1 MSMENRSGKLK
12 TLVKICGLRTI
23 DDALQA
29 AELGADAVGFVVANA
44 SPRQIDFQTALGIAK
59 QIVANIHAKKPLLN
73 PVSHTLHE
81 TIPPPLT
88 PILVMRNWS
97 DVPAEQLHH
106 WPGPIQVY
114 TALGGPNRKR
124 IWGCSIDKAN
134 QLQHCPHEHIT
145 ALLVDSPTAGA
156 GESWNWSRPSQ
167 PWANHL
173 PLILAGGLSP
183 DNVANAISQA
193 HPWAVDVSSGV
204 ESSRGV
210 KDFKKLQDFIE
221 NARGAQMEMSH
232 AARSASPTSFDQL

>member
-1 MSMENRSGKLK
+1 MRS
-12 TLVKICGLRTI
+12 
-23 DDALQA
+23 
-29 AELGADAVGFVVANA
+29 
-44 SPRQIDFQTALGIAK
+44 
-59 QIVANIHAKKPLLN
+59 
-73 PVSHTLHE
+73 
-81 TIPPPLT
+81 
-88 PILVMRNWS
+88 WS

-124 IWGCSIDKAN
+124 IWGCSIDEAN
-134 QLQHCPHEHIT
+134 QLQTCPHEHIT
-145 ALLVDSPTAGA
+145 ALLVDAPHAGA
-156 GESWNWSRPSQ
+156 GDSWNWSRPSQ

-210 KDFKKLQDFIE
+210 KDFKKFK
-221 NARGAQMEMSH
+221 
-232 AARSASPTSFDQL
+232 TSLRTRAVRKWKCLMQYGVRHPHHSTNCSWPQTTQLKFCFCTVRL

>member
-1 MSMENRSGKLK
+1 MENRSGKLK

-23 DDALQA
+23 GEALQA
-29 AELGADAVGFVVANA
+29 AELGADAVGFVVANG

-59 QIVANIHAKKPLLN
+59 KIMANIHAENPLLHPFSN
-73 PVSHTLHE
+73 TLRETFPPHVTPV
-81 TIPPPLT
+81 
-88 PILVMRNWS
+88 LVMRSWS

-124 IWGCSIDKAN
+124 IWGCSIDEAN
-134 QLQHCPHEHIT
+134 QLQTCPHEHLT
-145 ALLVDSPTAGA
+145 ALLVDAPHAGA
-156 GESWNWSRPSQ
+156 GDGWNWSQPS
-167 PWANHL
+167 PSWTKRL

-183 DNVANAISQA
+183 DNVAKAISQA
-193 HPWAVDVSSGV
+193 QPWAVDVSSGV

-210 KDFKKLQDFIE
+210 KDFKKVQDFIE

-232 AARSASPTSFDQL
+232 AVRSASPTSFDQL

>member
-1 MSMENRSGKLK
+1 MENRSGKLK

-29 AELGADAVGFVVANA
+29 AELGADAVGFVVASA

-59 QIVANIHAKKPLLN
+59 QVVANTYAKKPLLH
-73 PVSHTLHE
+73 PVSNTLPE
-81 TIPPPLT
+81 TLPPHLT
-88 PILVMRNWS
+88 PVLVMRSWS
-97 DVPAEQLHH
+97 DVSAEQLHH

-124 IWGCSIDKAN
+124 IWGCSIDEAN
-134 QLQHCPHEHIT
+134 QLQSCPHEHIT
-145 ALLVDSPTAGA
+145 ALLVDAPHAGA
-156 GESWNWSRPSQ
+156 GDSWNWSRPSQ
-167 PWANHL
+167 PWTNHL

-183 DNVANAISQA
+183 DNVADAISQA

-210 KDFKKLQDFIE
+210 KDFKKVQDFIE
-221 NARGAQMEMSH
+221 NARGAQIEMSH
-232 AARSASPTSFDQL
+232 AVRSTSLTSFDQL

>member
-1 MSMENRSGKLK
+1 MENRSGKLK

-29 AELGADAVGFVVANA
+29 AELGADAVGFVVAHA

-59 QIVANIHAKKPLLN
+59 QIAAHIHAEKPLLH
-73 PVSHTLHE
+73 PVSNTLPE
-81 TIPPPLT
+81 TSQPHLT
-88 PILVMRNWS
+88 PVLVMRNWS
-97 DVPAEQLHH
+97 DVPAEQLPH

-124 IWGCSIDKAN
+124 IWGCSIDEAN
-134 QLQHCPHEHIT
+134 QLQTCPHEQIT
-145 ALLVDSPTAGA
+145 ALLVDAPHAGA
-156 GESWNWSRPSQ
+156 GDSWNWSRPSHS
-167 PWANHL
+167 WTNHL

-183 DNVANAISQA
+183 VNVANAISQA

-210 KDFKKLQDFIE
+210 KDFKKVQDFIE

-232 AARSASPTSFDQL
+232 AVRSALPTSFDQL